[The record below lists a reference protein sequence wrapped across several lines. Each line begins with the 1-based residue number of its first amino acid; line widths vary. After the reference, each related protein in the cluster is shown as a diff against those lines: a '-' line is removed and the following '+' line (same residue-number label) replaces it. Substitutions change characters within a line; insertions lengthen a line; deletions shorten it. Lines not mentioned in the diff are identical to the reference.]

1 MVFFS
6 GRINT
11 YMRYNEIL
19 TEATRGMFIRSQERA
34 MFTNTEGRTIT
45 AIGNV
50 IFPEDALFYDNDTI
64 DNLPLEAKELPP
76 AEQKKLLKTGQQKVM
91 EVLNIYRRQTRIP
104 LANWHVINT
113 VGRAAMITLW
123 KNDRNETVAFV
134 KLFNA
139 KSMGAIPFFWSNADF
154 ARETGYSIRNASQQK
169 SDLNLKPST
178 VVGTDA
184 NLTIDEAIEQIETNI
199 ATHDE
204 LAPDIRFQVVNLI
217 KNVESGFVSPVAN
230 ASIYSNSYEVDLGE
244 TAAPIALL
252 TGHFVSGAYQ
262 QVEEQLLKPMG
273 SSWRKIKRIS
283 YPMNDSEVLVD
294 SFLILNKGTK
304 IGVSSKDKKGGAAA
318 SITSLT
324 SEIETN
330 PERYVDLQEQK
341 KYKYLFNIL
350 NLLKD
355 KSAEDGPLELG
366 IIYKVITKEERAEIK
381 KAIADPNMDKKQ
393 LSQNLK
399 TLLKNPIYQP
409 IKTNQN
415 YTIGYHLLTTVAH
428 IVSEQYLNKNTKI
441 VSQFFKDIMSRSNM
455 IQVKTS
461 MKKVG
466 DDAYFSNFSVIW
478 PPTFTGTVRFYS
490 RKNYSASSR
499 PTGKM
504 SFKIT

>member
-1 MVFFS
+1 VVFFS

-350 NLLKD
+350 NL
-355 KSAEDGPLELG
+355 
-366 IIYKVITKEERAEIK
+366 
-381 KAIADPNMDKKQ
+381 
-393 LSQNLK
+393 
-399 TLLKNPIYQP
+399 
-409 IKTNQN
+409 
-415 YTIGYHLLTTVAH
+415 
-428 IVSEQYLNKNTKI
+428 
-441 VSQFFKDIMSRSNM
+441 
-455 IQVKTS
+455 
-461 MKKVG
+461 
-466 DDAYFSNFSVIW
+466 
-478 PPTFTGTVRFYS
+478 
-490 RKNYSASSR
+490 
-499 PTGKM
+499 
-504 SFKIT
+504 